1 MSFLQP
7 WLLLALP
14 LALLPVIIHLIN
26 QRRFQTVRWGAM
38 MFLLT
43 ANRMARGFARIRQW
57 LIMAA
62 RILAIAGLVF
72 AVSRP
77 LASGWLGLAAGGRAD
92 TTIIVLDRSPSMQQR
107 GTGGG
112 ESKLATGVRQL
123 SQTLATLK
131 SAHWIV
137 IDSVTK
143 KPMQLDSPEA
153 LLTSPLA
160 EGTSAQSDLPGLL
173 EAAYEY
179 IQANKSGRTD
189 IWICSDLRQND
200 WNPESG
206 RWQAIRES
214 LLSLRQ
220 GIRIN
225 LLAYPE
231 PAAGNVSVRVSD
243 VRRVQ
248 NGPGAELVLS
258 VKLAREGE
266 DQSRASI
273 PVHFEIDGARS
284 EVMVEMEK
292 SPTELKDY
300 RIPLESKQ
308 PRSWGK
314 VTIPADLNSADND
327 FYFAFEKP
335 VARRAIIV
343 VEDPQVARSLQLAAA
358 ISPDP
363 GVPCSAEVVT
373 TEQVPNVEWE
383 KVALLLWQGPL
394 PDGDAA
400 QHVQEFVKRGGYAI
414 FLPPKVP
421 SDREFLGGRWKS
433 WVDSPSKDA
442 LVANWRGDQ
451 DLLANTQSGALLPV
465 GQLQIHRYCRLT
477 GDVLPLSGLQ
487 GGAPLLARSTQ
498 NQSAANQ
505 SAANHSAAYF
515 FATTPLPSDSSLAT
529 DGVVLYVLVQRAM
542 AGGASALGTIRQL
555 TAGEAVPNTIPDAWQ
570 RLGGPEDAVSG
581 AYPFHR
587 GVYSAGDRLLAVNR
601 PAEEDQAPI
610 LEGDRVAS
618 LFDGLNFIRVDHRA
632 GHIGILI
639 EEIWRPFLAAM
650 IIALIAEA
658 ALCLPRYGV
667 QRPGLQRSSPP
678 QYATTTGGQ
687 A

>member
-7 WLLLALP
+7 WLLFALP
-14 LALLPVIIHLIN
+14 LAFLPIIIHLIN

-62 RILAIAGLVF
+62 RMLAIAGLVF

-77 LASGWLGLAAGGRAD
+77 LASGWLGLAAGGRPD

-107 GTGGG
+107 GAGGG

-123 SQTLATLK
+123 AQTLATLK
-131 SAHWIV
+131 SAHWVV

-143 KPMQLDSPEA
+143 KPVQLDSPES
-153 LLTSPLA
+153 LLNSPLA
-160 EGTSAQSDLPGLL
+160 EATSAESDLPGLL

-189 IWICSDLRQND
+189 IWICSDLRHND

-206 RWQAIRES
+206 RWQSIRES

-220 GIRIN
+220 GIRVN

-231 PAAGNVSVRVSD
+231 SAPGNVSVRVSD

-248 NGPGAELVLS
+248 NGPGADLVLS
-258 VKLAREGE
+258 VKLTREGE
-266 DQSRASI
+266 DQSRTSI

-292 SPTELKDY
+292 SPFELKDY

-314 VTIPADLNSADND
+314 VTIPADLNLADND

-335 VARRAIIV
+335 VPRHAVIV
-343 VEDPQVARSLQLAAA
+343 VEDAQVARSLQLAAA

-363 GVPCSAEVVT
+363 GIPCSAEVVT
-373 TEQVPNVEWE
+373 SEQAPNVEWE

-394 PDGDAA
+394 PDGDAGR
-400 QHVQEFVKRGGYAI
+400 HVQEFIKRGGYAI

-421 SDREFLGGRWKS
+421 AAREFLGARWKS
-433 WVDSPSKDA
+433 WIDSASKDA

-465 GQLQIHRYCRLT
+465 GQLQVHRYCGLS
-477 GDVLPLSGLQ
+477 GDVLPLSSLQ

-498 NQSAANQ
+498 N
-505 SAANHSAAYF
+505 HSGAYF

-542 AGGASALGTIRQL
+542 AAGASALGTIRQL
-555 TAGEAVPNTIPDAWQ
+555 TAGEMLPNISSDTWQ
-570 RLGGPEDAVSG
+570 RLGGPEDSVSG
-581 AYPFHR
+581 AYLFHR
-587 GVYSAGDRLLAVNR
+587 GVYSAGDLLLAVNR
-601 PAEEDQAPI
+601 PAAEDQSPI
-610 LEGDRVAS
+610 LEDERVAS

-658 ALCLPRYGV
+658 ALCLPRYGLLR
-667 QRPGLQRSSPP
+667 QD
-678 QYATTTGGQ
+678 TKTGGPT
-687 A
+687 

>member
-26 QRRFQTVRWGAM
+26 QRRFQTIRWGAM

-43 ANRMARGFARIRQW
+43 ANRMARGFARVRQW

-62 RILAIAGLVF
+62 RMLAIAGLVF

-107 GTGGG
+107 GAGGG

-123 SQTLATLK
+123 AQTLTTLK
-131 SAHWIV
+131 SAHWVV

-160 EGTSAQSDLPGLL
+160 EATSAQSDLPGLL

-206 RWQAIRES
+206 RWQAVRES

-231 PAAGNVSVRVSD
+231 SAPGNVSVRVSD

-248 NGPGAELVLS
+248 NGPGADLVLS

-266 DQSRASI
+266 DQSRTSI
-273 PVHFEIDGARS
+273 PVRFEIDGARS

-292 SPTELKDY
+292 TPFELKDY

-335 VARRAIIV
+335 VPRHAIIV
-343 VEDPQVARSLQLAAA
+343 VEDAQVAKSLQLAAA
-358 ISPDP
+358 ISPEP
-363 GVPCSAEVVT
+363 GIPCSAEVVT

-400 QHVQEFVKRGGYAI
+400 HHVQEFVKRGGYAI

-421 SDREFLGGRWKS
+421 GDREFLGARWKS
-433 WVDSPSKDA
+433 WTDAASKDA

-465 GQLQIHRYCRLT
+465 GQLQVHRYCRLT
-477 GDVLPLSGLQ
+477 GDVLALSSLQ
-487 GGAPLLARSTQ
+487 GGAPLLARATQ
-498 NQSAANQ
+498 N
-505 SAANHSAAYF
+505 HSGAYF
-515 FATTPLPSDSSLAT
+515 FATTPPPSDSSLAT

-542 AGGASALGTIRQL
+542 AAGASALGTIRQL
-555 TAGEAVPNTIPDAWQ
+555 TAGEAVPNTGPDSWQ
-570 RLGGPEDAVSG
+570 GLAGPEDAVSG

-601 PAEEDQAPI
+601 PTEEDQAPI
-610 LEGDRVAS
+610 LEDERVAG

-650 IIALIAEA
+650 IIALIVEA
-658 ALCLPRYGV
+658 ALCLPRYGLAR
-667 QRPGLQRSSPP
+667 Q
-678 QYATTTGGQ
+678 AAKTGGQ
-687 A
+687 T

>member
-7 WLLLALP
+7 WLLAALP
-14 LALLPVIIHLIN
+14 LALLPIIIHLII
-26 QRRFQTVRWGAM
+26 QRRYQTVRWGAM

-43 ANRMARGFARIRQW
+43 ANRMARGFARLRQY

-62 RILAIAGLVF
+62 RMLAIAGLVF

-77 LASGWLGLAAGGRAD
+77 LASGWLGLAAGGRPD
-92 TTIIVLDRSPSMQQR
+92 TTIIILDRSPSMQQK
-107 GTGGG
+107 GAGGG
-112 ESKLATGVRQL
+112 DSKLATGVHQL
-123 SQTLATLK
+123 AQTLATLK
-131 SAHWIV
+131 SAHWV
-137 IDSVTK
+137 LIDSTSK
-143 KPMQLDSPEA
+143 KPVQLDSPET
-153 LLTSPLA
+153 LLTSASA
-160 EGTSAQSDLPGLL
+160 EANSAASDLPGLL
-173 EAAYEY
+173 EAACEY
-179 IQANKSGRTD
+179 IRANKSGRTD
-189 IWICSDLRQND
+189 IWICSDLRKND
-200 WNPESG
+200 WSPQSG
-206 RWQAIRES
+206 RWQSIRES

-220 GIRIN
+220 GVRIN

-231 PAAGNVSVRVSD
+231 RAEGNLSVRVSD

-248 NGPGAELVLS
+248 NGPAADLVLS
-258 VKLAREGE
+258 VRLAPVGKN
-266 DQSRASI
+266 QSKASI
-273 PVHFEIDGARS
+273 PLRFEIDGARS
-284 EVMVEMEK
+284 EVMVEMDK
-292 SPTELKDY
+292 TPYDLKDY

-314 VTIPADLNSADND
+314 VTIPADLNPADND

-335 VARRAIIV
+335 APRHAVIV
-343 VEDPQVARSLQLAAA
+343 VEEAQVARSLQLAAA
-358 ISPDP
+358 ITPDP
-363 GVPCSAEVVT
+363 GIACTAEVLPA
-373 TEQVPNVEWE
+373 EQVANVEWE

-394 PDGDAA
+394 PEGEAA
-400 QHVQEFVKRGGYAI
+400 RHVQAFLKRGGYAI

-421 SDREFLGGRWKS
+421 GDREFFGARWKS
-433 WVDSPSKDA
+433 WVDSASKDA

-477 GDVLPLSGLQ
+477 GDVLPLSALQ

-498 NQSAANQ
+498 D
-505 SAANHSAAYF
+505 HSGAYF
-515 FATTPLPSDSSLAT
+515 FATTTVPSDSSLAT

-610 LEGDRVAS
+610 LEDERVAG

-639 EEIWRPFLAAM
+639 EEIWRPFLAGM
-650 IIALIAEA
+650 IIALIVEA
-658 ALCLPRYGV
+658 ALCLPRYG
-667 QRPGLQRSSPP
+667 LQRSGLPRQP

-687 A
+687 T

>member
-7 WLLLALP
+7 WLLFALP
-14 LALLPVIIHLIN
+14 LALLPIIIHLIN

-43 ANRMARGFARIRQW
+43 ANRMARGFARVRQW

-62 RILAIAGLVF
+62 RMLAIAGLIF

-107 GTGGG
+107 GAGGG

-123 SQTLATLK
+123 AQTLATLK
-131 SAHWIV
+131 SAHWVV

-143 KPMQLDSPEA
+143 KPVQLASPEA
-153 LLTSPLA
+153 LLNSPVA
-160 EGTSAQSDLPGLL
+160 EPTSAESDLPGLL

-179 IQANKSGRTD
+179 IQANKSGRSD

-200 WNPESG
+200 WNPENG

-220 GIRIN
+220 GIRVN

-231 PAAGNVSVRVSD
+231 SAPGNVSVRVSD

-248 NGPGAELVLS
+248 NGPGADLVLS
-258 VKLAREGE
+258 VKLAREGD
-266 DQSRASI
+266 DQSRTSI
-273 PVHFEIDGARS
+273 PVRFEIDGARS
-284 EVMVEMEK
+284 EVMAEMEK
-292 SPTELKDY
+292 TPFELKDY

-327 FYFAFEKP
+327 FYFTFEKP
-335 VARRAIIV
+335 VPRHAIIV
-343 VEDPQVARSLQLAAA
+343 VEDAQVARPLQLAAG

-363 GVPCSAEVVT
+363 GVPCSAEVVSV
-373 TEQVPNVEWE
+373 EQVPNVEWE

-394 PDGDAA
+394 PDGEAGR
-400 QHVQEFVKRGGYAI
+400 HVREFIKRGGYAI

-421 SDREFLGGRWKS
+421 GDREFFGARWKS
-433 WVDSPSKDA
+433 WIDSPSKDA

-465 GQLQIHRYCRLT
+465 GQLHVHRYCGLIGDLT
-477 GDVLPLSGLQ
+477 PLSSLQ
-487 GGAPLLARSTQ
+487 GGAPLLARSAQ
-498 NQSAANQ
+498 
-505 SAANHSAAYF
+505 NHSGAYF
-515 FATTPLPSDSSLAT
+515 FATTTAPSDSSLAT

-542 AGGASALGTIRQL
+542 AAGASALGTIRQL
-555 TAGEAVPNTIPDAWQ
+555 TAGEAVPNTAPDSWQ
-570 RLGGPEDAVSG
+570 RLAGPEDAVSG

-610 LEGDRVAS
+610 LEDERVAG

-650 IIALIAEA
+650 IIALIVEA
-658 ALCLPRYGV
+658 ALCLPRYGLP
-667 QRPGLQRSSPP
+667 RYGLP
-678 QYATTTGGQ
+678 QSGMAGQAAKTGGQ
-687 A
+687 T

>member
-26 QRRFQTVRWGAM
+26 QRRFQTIRWGAM

-43 ANRMARGFARIRQW
+43 ANRMARGFARVRQW

-62 RILAIAGLVF
+62 RMLAIAGLVF

-107 GTGGG
+107 GAGGG

-131 SAHWIV
+131 SAHWV
-137 IDSVTK
+137 LIDSVTK
-143 KPMQLDSPEA
+143 KPMQVDSPEA
-153 LLTSPLA
+153 LLTSPLTEA
-160 EGTSAQSDLPGLL
+160 TSAESDIPGLL

-189 IWICSDLRQND
+189 IWICSDLRHND

-206 RWQAIRES
+206 RWQAVRES

-231 PAAGNVSVRVSD
+231 PAEGNVSVRVSD

-248 NGPGAELVLS
+248 NGPGADLVLS

-266 DQSRASI
+266 DQSRTSI

-284 EVMVEMEK
+284 EAMVEMEK
-292 SPTELKDY
+292 SPYELKDY

-314 VTIPADLNSADND
+314 VTIPADLNAADND
-327 FYFAFEKP
+327 FYFVFEKP
-335 VARRAIIV
+335 VSRHAVIV
-343 VEDPQVARSLQLAAA
+343 VEDAQVAKSLQLAAA
-358 ISPDP
+358 ISPET
-363 GVPCSAEVVT
+363 GIPCSAEVVT
-373 TEQVPNVEWE
+373 TEQIPNVEWE

-400 QHVQEFVKRGGYAI
+400 HHIEEFVKRGGYAI

-421 SDREFLGGRWKS
+421 GDREFLGVRWKS
-433 WVDSPSKDA
+433 WTDAASKDA

-465 GQLQIHRYCRLT
+465 GQLQVHRYCRLS
-477 GDVLPLSGLQ
+477 GDVLALSSLQ
-487 GGAPLLARSTQ
+487 GGAPLLARATQ
-498 NQSAANQ
+498 D
-505 SAANHSAAYF
+505 HSGAYF
-515 FATTPLPSDSSLAT
+515 FATTTAPSDSSLAG
-529 DGVVLYVLVQRAM
+529 DGIVLYVLVQRAM
-542 AGGASALGTIRQL
+542 AAGASALGTIRQL
-555 TAGEAVPNTIPDAWQ
+555 TAGEAVPNNVPGSWQ
-570 RLGGPEDAVSG
+570 RLAGADDSLSG

-601 PAEEDQAPI
+601 PAQEDQASI
-610 LEGDRVAS
+610 LEDARVAS

-639 EEIWRPFLAAM
+639 EEIWRPFLAGM
-650 IIALIAEA
+650 IVALIVEA
-658 ALCLPRYGV
+658 ALCLPRYG
-667 QRPGLQRSSPP
+667 P
-678 QYATTTGGQ
+678 QQSVVKTGTVKTGRQ
-687 A
+687 T

>member
-7 WLLLALP
+7 WLLFALP
-14 LALLPVIIHLIN
+14 LAFLPIIIHLIN

-62 RILAIAGLVF
+62 RMLAIAGLVF

-77 LASGWLGLAAGGRAD
+77 LASGWLGLAAGGRPD

-107 GTGGG
+107 GAGGG

-123 SQTLATLK
+123 AQTLATLK
-131 SAHWIV
+131 SAHWVV

-143 KPMQLDSPEA
+143 KPVQLDSPES
-153 LLTSPLA
+153 LLNSPLA
-160 EGTSAQSDLPGLL
+160 EATSAESDLPGLL

-189 IWICSDLRQND
+189 IWICSDLRHND

-220 GIRIN
+220 GIRVN

-231 PAAGNVSVRVSD
+231 SAPGNVSVRVSD

-248 NGPGAELVLS
+248 NGPGADLVLS
-258 VKLAREGE
+258 VKLTREGD
-266 DQSRASI
+266 DQSRTSV

-284 EVMVEMEK
+284 EVLVEMEK
-292 SPTELKDY
+292 SPFELKDY

-314 VTIPADLNSADND
+314 VTIPADLNLADND

-335 VARRAIIV
+335 VPRHAVIV
-343 VEDPQVARSLQLAAA
+343 VEDAQVARSLQLAAA

-363 GVPCSAEVVT
+363 GIPCSAEVVT
-373 TEQVPNVEWE
+373 AEQAPNVEWE

-394 PDGDAA
+394 PDGESGR
-400 QHVQEFVKRGGYAI
+400 HVQDFIKRGGYAI

-421 SDREFLGGRWKS
+421 GDREFLGARWKS
-433 WVDSPSKDA
+433 WIDSASKDA

-465 GQLQIHRYCRLT
+465 GQLQVHRYCGLS
-477 GDVLPLSGLQ
+477 GDVLPLSSLQ
-487 GGAPLLARSTQ
+487 GGAPLLARSAQ
-498 NQSAANQ
+498 
-505 SAANHSAAYF
+505 NHSGAYF
-515 FATTPLPSDSSLAT
+515 FATTTLPADSSLAT

-542 AGGASALGTIRQL
+542 AAGASALGTIRQL
-555 TAGEAVPNTIPDAWQ
+555 TAGETLPNISPDTWQ
-570 RLGGPEDAVSG
+570 RLGGPEDSVSG

-587 GVYSAGDRLLAVNR
+587 GVYSASDQLLAVNR
-601 PAEEDQAPI
+601 PAAEDQAPI
-610 LEGDRVAS
+610 LEDERVAS

-650 IIALIAEA
+650 IIALIVEA
-658 ALCLPRYGV
+658 ALCLPRYGFLR
-667 QRPGLQRSSPP
+667 QD
-678 QYATTTGGQ
+678 AKTGGPT
-687 A
+687 